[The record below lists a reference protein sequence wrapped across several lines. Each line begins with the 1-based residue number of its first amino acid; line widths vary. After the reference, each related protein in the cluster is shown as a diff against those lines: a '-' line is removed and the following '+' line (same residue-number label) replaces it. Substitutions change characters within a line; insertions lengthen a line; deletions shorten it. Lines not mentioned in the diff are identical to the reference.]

1 MKNEPVFLTD
11 KNHNVILEAIAGA
24 PNAALP
30 DSLKPFEIL
39 EPNTSDGAAEKHVPI
54 IETEENHVTV
64 KVGSVFH
71 PMSEEHSITWVCLQT
86 AAGSVMRVSLSPDCE
101 PVARFTLENG
111 DSPKAAFAYC
121 NLHGF
126 WKTEV
131 S

>member
-1 MKNEPVFLTD
+1 MKNAPVFFTD
-11 KNHNVILEAIAGA
+11 KNHTMVFEAISGM

-39 EPNTSDGAAEKHVPI
+39 EPNTTDGATEKHAPV
-54 IETEENHVTV
+54 IETEGKHVTV

-71 PMSEEHSITWVCLQT
+71 PMTEDHSITWVCLQT
-86 AAGSVMRVSLSPDCE
+86 NAGSLMRVSLSPDCE
-101 PVARFTLENG
+101 PVACFTLEEG

-126 WKTEV
+126 WKTEA
-131 S
+131 

>member
-11 KNHNVILEAIAGA
+11 KNRNVILEVILGT

-30 DSLKPFEIL
+30 DSLKPFEVL
-39 EPNTSDGAAEKHVPI
+39 EPNTSDGASEKHVPL
-54 IETEENHVTV
+54 IETDGEHVTV

-71 PMSEEHSITWVCLQT
+71 PMSEEHNITWVCLQT
-86 AAGSVMRVSLSPDCE
+86 EAGCIMRVNLSPDCE
-101 PVARFTLENG
+101 PKACFTLEKG

-126 WKTEV
+126 WKAEA
-131 S
+131 

>member
-11 KNHNVILEAIAGA
+11 KNHNVILEAISGT

-39 EPNTSDGAAEKHVPI
+39 EPNTSDGATEKHVPV

-64 KVGSVFH
+64 KVGSTYH
-71 PMSEEHSITWVCLQT
+71 PMTEEHSISWVCLQT
-86 AAGSVMRVSLSPDCE
+86 TAGSIMRVSLSPDCK
-101 PVARFTLENG
+101 PVACFTLEDG

-126 WKTEV
+126 WKTEA
-131 S
+131 

>member
-11 KNHNVILEAIAGA
+11 KNHNVILEAISGA

-30 DSLKPFEIL
+30 DNLKPFEIL
-39 EPNTSDGAAEKHVPI
+39 EPNTSDGASEKHVPI
-54 IETEENHVTV
+54 IETDGNHVTV

-86 AAGSVMRVSLSPDCE
+86 TAGSVMRVSLSPDCE
-101 PVARFTLENG
+101 PVARFTMENG

-126 WKTEV
+126 WKTEA
-131 S
+131 

>member
-11 KNHNVILEAIAGA
+11 KNHNVILEAISGA

-39 EPNTSDGAAEKHVPI
+39 EPNTSDGAAEKHVPV
-54 IETEENHVTV
+54 IETEGNHVTV
-64 KVGSVFH
+64 KVGSTFH
-71 PMSEEHSITWVCLQT
+71 PMTEDHSITWVCLQT
-86 AAGSVMRVSLSPDCE
+86 TAGSIMRVSLSPDCE
-101 PVARFTLENG
+101 PVAQFTLEDG

-126 WKTEV
+126 WKTKA
-131 S
+131 

>member
-11 KNHNVILEAIAGA
+11 KNHNVILEAISGA

-30 DSLKPFEIL
+30 DNLKPFEIL
-39 EPNTSDGAAEKHVPI
+39 EPNTSDGASEKHVPI
-54 IETEENHVTV
+54 IETDGNHVTV
-64 KVGSVFH
+64 TVGSVFH

-86 AAGSVMRVSLSPDCE
+86 TAGSIMRVSLSPDCE
-101 PVARFTLENG
+101 PVARFTMENG

-126 WKTEV
+126 WKTEA
-131 S
+131 

>member
-1 MKNEPVFLTD
+1 MNKEPVFLTD
-11 KNHNVILEAIAGA
+11 KNHNVILEAILGA

-39 EPNTSDGAAEKHVPI
+39 EPNTSDGASEKHVPI
-54 IETEENHVTV
+54 IEAKGNHVAV

-71 PMSEEHSITWVCLQT
+71 PMSEEHSINWICLQT
-86 AAGSVMRVSLSPDCE
+86 KAGCLMRVNLSPDCE
-101 PVARFTLENG
+101 PAAYFTLEEG

-126 WKTEV
+126 WKAEA
-131 S
+131 